1 VQSANGATTTTDLQS
16 LLRDAVQ
23 ALKVNPRDDKLH
35 RALWLT
41 YIEPLASQE
50 KVAERL
56 GLPFSTYRYQL
67 AKGIERVAE
76 MLWQRR
82 T

>member
-1 VQSANGATTTTDLQS
+1 
-16 LLRDAVQ
+16 
-23 ALKVNPRDDKLH
+23 
-35 RALWLT
+35 
-41 YIEPLASQE
+41 LASQE

-82 T
+82 A